1 MRWMLLLM
9 TALLLVLGLAQVL
22 SPESPPPQAADQRA
36 ATNRLHEPASPHTT
50 AAPTDSSAANR
61 PAAESATWSAAST
74 SSSAAMTQPI
84 PATAENGEPRA
95 APHEAVPE
103 PGRSPHDL
111 RSAGDEAG
119 PAQPDCAEVLGGFD
133 LAQMVAYFQLSEA
146 DAVVYARAYG
156 FQASKRM
163 LQSYVCYLAGAE
175 PAEAAP
181 LYELLLL
188 DAPGRVQFLYIDE
201 SGLSDG
207 LRHVPMHPE
216 DHAWLLQLL
225 RYRRANEARHM
236 PRAELERLLQRQS
249 LREEYARAYANP

>member
-1 MRWMLLLM
+1 M
-9 TALLLVLGLAQVL
+9 AAIQ
-22 SPESPPPQAADQRA
+22 PETQPASRSDASNPGRAAITPPTQAAAGHD
-36 ATNRLHEPASPHTT
+36 
-50 AAPTDSSAANR
+50 R
-61 PAAESATWSAAST
+61 PRPE
-74 SSSAAMTQPI
+74 QHQ
-84 PATAENGEPRA
+84 EL
-95 APHEAVPE
+95 PE
-103 PGRSPHDL
+103 PGRSPQEL
-111 RSAGDEAG
+111 RAAGGEAG
-119 PAQPDCAEVLGGFD
+119 PEAGQQDCVDALGGFD

-163 LQSYVCYLAGAE
+163 LQFYVCYLAGAE
-175 PAEAAP
+175 QAEAAP